1 MRRPKGICKREMSV
15 HPTLINFHQ
24 KPSTSKVGKIGTW
37 VVSEFWCMLCRPSSA
52 AKHSSA
58 KPVARYCCRLRSPP
72 IPNWLTDWHLS
83 ILSFPL
89 MQMFNSLNVI
99 EMEYSCLVLY
109 LYWAQSRIWY
119 VEPHAKRKSNSMS
132 LSNPLLINS
141 GFLSRRAK
149 VVENEL
155 APIVIAW
162 GHFLAF
168 EHLFQKA
175 Y

>member
-1 MRRPKGICKREMSV
+1 
-15 HPTLINFHQ
+15 
-24 KPSTSKVGKIGTW
+24 
-37 VVSEFWCMLCRPSSA
+37 
-52 AKHSSA
+52 
-58 KPVARYCCRLRSPP
+58 
-72 IPNWLTDWHLS
+72 
-83 ILSFPL
+83 